1 VFRVGGFT
9 HAFADSEVVIAP
21 KPDALGPHTV
31 TLLATRRSTV
41 QKIEINTVV
50 IGGGQTGLVTGY
62 ELKARGVE
70 FVILDASERVGDAW
84 RKRWDSLRL
93 FTPARMNG
101 LPGMPFPGK
110 RNDFVTKD
118 EVADFLADYARTMEL
133 PLRSSARVDRVGRDG
148 DGFVIS
154 TSGGVTYRA
163 HNVIVAMADYQKPS
177 VPDFAGELDGGIVHM
192 HSSRYRNPSQL
203 QEGRVLVVGLG
214 NSGADI
220 AMEVAATHD
229 TIISGKETANIP
241 FRLESW
247 FGRNIGTRLVR
258 FGAVRVLT
266 TSTPIGRKARPK
278 MLTKSA
284 PLVRV
289 RAKDLAKAGVA
300 RVSRIVGIRDGKPVT
315 QDGEQLDVAN
325 VLWCTGF
332 RPGFDW
338 IDVPVFD
345 QSGKPIH
352 HRGVTEQ
359 PGLYF
364 LGLFF
369 LHALWSETITGVQP
383 DVRHIV
389 RHMIGHRPAPAPA
402 S

>member
-1 VFRVGGFT
+1 
-9 HAFADSEVVIAP
+9 
-21 KPDALGPHTV
+21 
-31 TLLATRRSTV
+31 
-41 QKIEINTVV
+41 
-50 IGGGQTGLVTGY
+50 
-62 ELKARGVE
+62 
-70 FVILDASERVGDAW
+70 
-84 RKRWDSLRL
+84 
-93 FTPARMNG
+93 
-101 LPGMPFPGK
+101 
-110 RNDFVTKD
+110 
-118 EVADFLADYARTMEL
+118 
-133 PLRSSARVDRVGRDG
+133 
-148 DGFVIS
+148 
-154 TSGGVTYRA
+154 
-163 HNVIVAMADYQKPS
+163 
-177 VPDFAGELDGGIVHM
+177 
-192 HSSRYRNPSQL
+192 
-203 QEGRVLVVGLG
+203 
-214 NSGADI
+214 
-220 AMEVAATHD
+220 
-229 TIISGKETANIP
+229 
-241 FRLESW
+241 LESW

-300 RVSRIVGIRDGKPVT
+300 RVARIVGIREGKPVT

-383 DVRHIV
+383 DVRHV
-389 RHMIGHRPAPAPA
+389 VGHMIGHRPVPAPA